1 MANGIK
7 LDPMMVVAAAVIVY
21 IFFIRKRSGYS
32 NFQRSVRR
40 SGIEYDGYIPMA
52 SDKGQSQ
59 AAHNFYPAPFGSDE

>member
-7 LDPMMVVAAAVIVY
+7 LDPVTIIAVAALVY
-21 IFFIRKRSGYS
+21 FFFIRKSSGYS

-40 SGIEYDGYIPMA
+40 SGIEHDGYIGLA

-59 AAHNFYPAPFGSDE
+59 AAHNFAPAPFGSDE